1 MTRSAL
7 DAAHA
12 AMQAGDEAEA
22 RAFYRLL
29 ADAPAPLTLG
39 PSENGS
45 GRSSEPLLS
54 WRTIW

>member
-12 AMQAGDEAEA
+12 AMLAGDEPEA

-29 ADAPAPLTLG
+29 ADAPLCLC
-39 PSENGS
+39 
-45 GRSSEPLLS
+45 
-54 WRTIW
+54 